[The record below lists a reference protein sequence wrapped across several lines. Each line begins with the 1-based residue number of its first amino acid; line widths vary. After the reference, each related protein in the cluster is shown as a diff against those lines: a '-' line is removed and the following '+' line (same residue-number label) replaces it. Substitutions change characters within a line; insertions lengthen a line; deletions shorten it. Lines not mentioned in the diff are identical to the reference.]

1 MHSWQAAEPGLG
13 AHSGDLTRGLLFALG
28 IQLHSSHHHGTDQ
41 SMGTMTTLKENPGSE
56 GQRDMEDSGRL
67 PCDLIS
73 LDTASVICCLFSVS
87 WKQTGPTLHPRAR

>member
-1 MHSWQAAEPGLG
+1 
-13 AHSGDLTRGLLFALG
+13 
-28 IQLHSSHHHGTDQ
+28 
-41 SMGTMTTLKENPGSE
+41 MTTLKENPGSE

-87 WKQTGPTLHPRAR
+87 WKQTGSTLHPRAR